1 MIFDKIEHKLVD
13 LVKRHLKITNEI
25 AHTDEHL
32 DLITLVSYDGKII
45 FSHKL
50 DLNGL
55 YEIFRDRME
64 QESFY
69 AKIEEELSDEQFLSD
84 IDSHIA
90 SLERDTSLDDIG

>member
-1 MIFDKIEHKLVD
+1 MIFEKQLISLIRK
-13 LVKRHLKITNEI
+13 HLKITNEI
-25 AHTDEHL
+25 VHTDDLL
-32 DLITLVSYDGKII
+32 DLITLVSYDGKIV

-50 DLNGL
+50 NLNKL

-69 AKIEEELSDEQFLSD
+69 AKIEEELDDASFLSD